1 MTQTEAMHV
10 AADAISVP
18 VPPHLADADIE
29 AAVRVLRSGRLTGAN
44 HPEVIAFEEELAS
57 WSGVGHTVSVSSGTA
72 ALHCILL
79 AMGIG
84 PGDEV
89 IVPAHTFIA
98 SATPVLM
105 AGATPVIVDVDAE
118 TYCIDPDAAAAAV
131 GPRTKAV
138 IAVHINGHPAPMDLL
153 PKDIPVISD
162 ACQAHGATLDGKP
175 VGTLGVAAALSF
187 FEGKLLTAAGE
198 GGAVLT
204 SNEEMADR
212 IKLLREHGLQRI
224 GDGPDSH
231 HVILGYNYRLTGVQA
246 AVARS
251 QLGRLGALIANRRA
265 RAEQLTTLLAD
276 LPGLAVP
283 TVKAGAGHV
292 YWRYVMRITNDLER
306 ADLLKAL
313 AAEGVGAAPRY
324 PIPLTIQPAL
334 TNTARICPCPV
345 TDMLSSRLIMLTPP
359 ASAAA
364 VEDLAAAIH
373 RAVRARSA
381 PASRPRLP

>member
-1 MTQTEAMHV
+1 MTQTDDMHV
-10 AADAISVP
+10 EFDAVSVP
-18 VPPHLADADIE
+18 APPQLADADIE
-29 AAVRVLRSGRLTGAN
+29 AAVRVLRSGKLTGAN
-44 HPEVIAFEEELAS
+44 HPEVIAFEEELAD
-57 WSGVGHTVSVSSGTA
+57 WSGVGHTVAVSSGTA
-72 ALHCILL
+72 ALHCALL

-98 SATPVLM
+98 SATSVLM
-105 AGATPVIVDVDAE
+105 AGAIPVIVDVDAE
-118 TYCIDPDAAAAAV
+118 TYCIDPNAAAAAV

-138 IAVHINGHPAPMDLL
+138 IAVHINGHPAPIDRL

-162 ACQAHGATLDGKP
+162 ACQAHGATLDGEP
-175 VGTLGVAAALSF
+175 VGALGVAAALSF

-204 SNEEMADR
+204 SNEEIADQIR
-212 IKLLREHGLQRI
+212 LLRDHGLQRI

-251 QLGRLGALIANRRA
+251 QLGRLRTLVANRRA
-265 RAEQLTTLLAD
+265 RAEQLTMLLAD
-276 LPGLAVP
+276 LPGIATP

-292 YWRYVMRITNDLER
+292 YWRYVMRITGDLER
-306 ADLLKAL
+306 AGLLKAL
-313 AAEGVGAAPRY
+313 AAEGVSAAPRY

-334 TNTARICPCPV
+334 IGTARICPCPV
-345 TDMLSSRLIMLTPP
+345 TDMLSSRLLMLTPP

-364 VEDLAAAIH
+364 VESLAAAIH
-373 RAVRARSA
+373 RAVRTLSA
-381 PASRPRLP
+381 

>member
-1 MTQTEAMHV
+1 MTQTDDVRVEFD
-10 AADAISVP
+10 AATVP
-18 VPPHLADADIE
+18 VPPQLADADIE

-44 HPEVIAFEEELAS
+44 HPEVVAFEEELAS
-57 WSGVGHTVSVSSGTA
+57 WSGAGHSVAVNSGTA
-72 ALHCILL
+72 ALHCVLL

-204 SNEEMADR
+204 GNEEMADR

-251 QLGRLGALIANRRA
+251 QLGRLDSLIANRRA

-276 LPGLAVP
+276 LPGIAVP
-283 TVKAGAGHV
+283 TVKAGAEHV

-306 ADLLKAL
+306 ADVLKAL

-334 TNTARICPCPV
+334 IGAARMCPCPV
-345 TDMLSSRLIMLTPP
+345 TDMVSSRLIMLTPP

-373 RAVRARSA
+373 RAVRALSA
-381 PASRPRLP
+381 